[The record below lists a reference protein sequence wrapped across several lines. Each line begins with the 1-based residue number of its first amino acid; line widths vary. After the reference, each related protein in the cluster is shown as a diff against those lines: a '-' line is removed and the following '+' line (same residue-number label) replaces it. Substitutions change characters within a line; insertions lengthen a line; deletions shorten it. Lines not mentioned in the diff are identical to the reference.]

1 MTAVTRRVLEMLV
14 RVLAW
19 IGAHPNDDAGF
30 QVLVVRLQTV
40 VTRMTQV
47 VDEQR
52 GGRVDT
58 RAARVRKRELRQAML
73 AGPIAL
79 LSRIGSLVGGD
90 HPELRVTFAFRPTAN
105 SMLAFLRAAR
115 AMFEQAQANVEVL
128 VRHGLSASALTQ
140 FGQWLDEFE
149 RMMAL
154 GAQGRTR
161 HTAATRQ
168 LEALTKEGLA
178 IVRAMDASIRLRYT
192 DDRQALEQWI
202 STQAVIGAPVEKAK
216 AGDGSTQGGTP
227 TAGGDVRP
235 AA

>member
-19 IGAHPNDDAGF
+19 IGVHPNDDPGF
-30 QVLVVRLQTV
+30 QVLVTRLKMV

-47 VDEQR
+47 IDQQR
-52 GGRVDT
+52 GGRIDT
-58 RAARVRKRELRQAML
+58 RAAKVRKRELRQLMH

-79 LSRIGSLVGGD
+79 LSRIGSLVSGD
-90 HPELRVTFAFRPTAN
+90 HAELRVTFAFRPTAN

-115 AMFEQAQANVEVL
+115 TMFEEAQANVEVL
-128 VRHGLSASALTQ
+128 VQHGLSASALTQ

-154 GAQGRTR
+154 GAEGRTR
-161 HTAATRQ
+161 HTAATRE
-168 LEALTKEGLA
+168 LDALTKEGLA
-178 IVRAMDASIRLRYT
+178 IVRAIDASVRLRYA

-202 STQAVIGAPVEKAK
+202 STQTVLGVPAEKTK
-216 AGDGSTQGGTP
+216 TEEGSTQGGTP
-227 TAGGDVRP
+227 AAGGDVRP